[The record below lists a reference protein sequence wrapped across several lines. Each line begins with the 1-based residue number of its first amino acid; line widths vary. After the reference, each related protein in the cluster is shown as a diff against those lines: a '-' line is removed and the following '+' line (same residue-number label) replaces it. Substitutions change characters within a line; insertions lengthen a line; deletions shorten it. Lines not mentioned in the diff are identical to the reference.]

1 MHPVSP
7 YPNTVL
13 ATWQLVLIAV
23 VATAGIAAWLGA
35 VFYAA
40 RDPRPSAHAAA
51 ASSPAQPA
59 ASTSPLA
66 DAPPLADA
74 SPLADAPALA
84 DAPPASPVP
93 AAAGPGHR
101 TAA

>member
-13 ATWQLVLIAV
+13 AAWQLALIAV
-23 VATAGIAAWLGA
+23 VAVAGIAAWLGA
-35 VFYAA
+35 VYYAA

-51 ASSPAQPA
+51 SHSPAQGAADALPA
-59 ASTSPLA
+59 AG
-66 DAPPLADA
+66 
-74 SPLADAPALA
+74 
-84 DAPPASPVP
+84 PVP
-93 AAAGPGHR
+93 AAEPGHR

>member
-1 MHPVSP
+1 MHSVSP

-13 ATWQLVLIAV
+13 AVWQLVLIAV
-23 VATAGIAAWLGA
+23 VAVAGIAIWLGA
-35 VFYAA
+35 VFHAA

-51 ASSPAQPA
+51 SHAPAQRA
-59 ASTSPLA
+59 A
-66 DAPPLADA
+66 DALAADGPLPEAG
-74 SPLADAPALA
+74 PL
-84 DAPPASPVP
+84 P